1 MSTEFVLFRT
11 AGTNEPEP
19 ILINPAH
26 VRTVRQSGSAQVTLV
41 MDDGEGG
48 GYQNVEGDLK
58 SVWEK
63 LTGKVSTLEA
73 LDEHL
78 TWTAA
83 TLRWTQAN
91 TEQPRGKQP
100 LGVRASRKA
109 RLGTNQ
115 HQTGYLGEALG
126 SSEPPPK
133 WDLGTHQHQPYR
145 TLAPAGPRSPQL
157 GPRARQC

>member
-1 MSTEFVLFRT
+1 MATEFVLFRT

-63 LTGKVSTLEA
+63 LTGKVSTVEA

-78 TWTAA
+78 TWT
-83 TLRWTQAN
+83 RRDP
-91 TEQPRGKQP
+91 EVDFG
-100 LGVRASRKA
+100 G
-109 RLGTNQ
+109 
-115 HQTGYLGEALG
+115 H
-126 SSEPPPK
+126 
-133 WDLGTHQHQPYR
+133 
-145 TLAPAGPRSPQL
+145 
-157 GPRARQC
+157 

>member
-48 GYQNVEGDLK
+48 GYQSVEGDLK

-63 LTGKVSTLEA
+63 LMGESDLLRP
-73 LDEHL
+73 LDKPWAR
-78 TWTAA
+78 T
-83 TLRWTQAN
+83 R
-91 TEQPRGKQP
+91 
-100 LGVRASRKA
+100 RASE
-109 RLGTNQ
+109 G
-115 HQTGYLGEALG
+115 
-126 SSEPPPK
+126 
-133 WDLGTHQHQPYR
+133 D
-145 TLAPAGPRSPQL
+145 
-157 GPRARQC
+157 

>member
-1 MSTEFVLFRT
+1 VAVAPTRQSKGEEPAISSRKSLSLKAKGKAVRLPTLRPEHLAARCVDTRRLASWTGPFQGEERQMSTEFVLFRT

-48 GYQNVEGDLK
+48 GYQNVEGNLK

-63 LTGKVSTLEA
+63 LTGKVSTVEA

-78 TWTAA
+78 TWI
-83 TLRWTQAN
+83 RRDP
-91 TEQPRGKQP
+91 E
-100 LGVRASRKA
+100 V
-109 RLGTNQ
+109 
-115 HQTGYLGEALG
+115 E
-126 SSEPPPK
+126 
-133 WDLGTHQHQPYR
+133 
-145 TLAPAGPRSPQL
+145 
-157 GPRARQC
+157 

>member
-63 LTGKVSTLEA
+63 LTGESHHQS

-78 TWTAA
+78 
-83 TLRWTQAN
+83 RWTQRAP
-91 TEQPRGKQP
+91 EVGP
-100 LGVRASRKA
+100 LSAESEASFTQ
-109 RLGTNQ
+109 GT
-115 HQTGYLGEALG
+115 A
-126 SSEPPPK
+126 
-133 WDLGTHQHQPYR
+133 
-145 TLAPAGPRSPQL
+145 
-157 GPRARQC
+157 

>member
-1 MSTEFVLFRT
+1 MSTKFVLFRT

-26 VRTVRQSGSAQVTLV
+26 VRTVRQSGPAQVTLV

-63 LTGKVSTLEA
+63 LTGESEHSRA

-78 TWTAA
+78 TWT
-83 TLRWTQAN
+83 R
-91 TEQPRGKQP
+91 RD
-100 LGVRASRKA
+100 
-109 RLGTNQ
+109 
-115 HQTGYLGEALG
+115 
-126 SSEPPPK
+126 PK
-133 WDLGTHQHQPYR
+133 VD
-145 TLAPAGPRSPQL
+145 
-157 GPRARQC
+157 

>member
-1 MSTEFVLFRT
+1 MSTKFVLFRT

-63 LTGKVSTLEA
+63 LMGESEHLRP

-78 TWTAA
+78 TWTRAP
-83 TLRWTQAN
+83 LRG
-91 TEQPRGKQP
+91 TEV
-100 LGVRASRKA
+100 GVEPKKSRRKN
-109 RLGTNQ
+109 LSQ
-115 HQTGYLGEALG
+115 V
-126 SSEPPPK
+126 
-133 WDLGTHQHQPYR
+133 
-145 TLAPAGPRSPQL
+145 
-157 GPRARQC
+157 

>member
-1 MSTEFVLFRT
+1 MSTEFVMFRT

-58 SVWEK
+58 SVWEPD
-63 LTGKVSTLEA
+63 GESHHQA

-78 TWTAA
+78 
-83 TLRWTQAN
+83 RWTQRAP
-91 TEQPRGKQP
+91 EVGP
-100 LGVRASRKA
+100 LSAESEASFTQ
-109 RLGTNQ
+109 GT
-115 HQTGYLGEALG
+115 A
-126 SSEPPPK
+126 
-133 WDLGTHQHQPYR
+133 
-145 TLAPAGPRSPQL
+145 
-157 GPRARQC
+157 